1 MSPRYLG
8 GNYRSRFHPRSR
20 KCACQFLRE
29 TERVNSKGARAA
41 SSASR
46 GDNEV
51 DHAVCL
57 KKNNFRC
64 TLSFPIKMASST
76 QLWYIRASAGRYFFR
91 WDRLLD
97 EGLAFVQAGVP
108 SCPDDVT
115 PRPCANFKCNVA
127 DVNKEINTD
136 FRGVK
141 CVSGE
146 CYQPFRENSSW
157 YIRSDCL
164 AQEIFNQS
172 FPAAHFQQFT
182 GSWYRLWI
190 TGNSLWH
197 RDYPGHAVDWCQL
210 YLQGNY
216 IFYLLIINSLN

>member
-1 MSPRYLG
+1 MKS
-8 GNYRSRFHPRSR
+8 N
-20 KCACQFLRE
+20 
-29 TERVNSKGARAA
+29 GARPA

-57 KKNNFRC
+57 KVEFRC
-64 TLSFPIKMASST
+64 TLSFPMKMASST
-76 QLWYIRASAGRYFFR
+76 KLWYIRASAGRYVFR

-115 PRPCANFKCNVA
+115 LRSSANFKCDVA
-127 DVNKEINTD
+127 EVNKQIRTD

-141 CVSGE
+141 CISGKY
-146 CYQPFRENSSW
+146 YQPFRENSSW

-164 AQEIFNQS
+164 VEQIFNQS
-172 FPAAHFQQFT
+172 SPATYFQQFT
-182 GSWYRLWI
+182 GSCTRRWM
-190 TGNSLWH
+190 TDNSLWH
-197 RDYPGHAVDWCQL
+197 RDYPWHPVDWCQL
-210 YLQGNY
+210 YFQGKF
-216 IFYLLIINSLN
+216 IFYILINIFSKLKIFYFNFYHIFICTTCKHFTL